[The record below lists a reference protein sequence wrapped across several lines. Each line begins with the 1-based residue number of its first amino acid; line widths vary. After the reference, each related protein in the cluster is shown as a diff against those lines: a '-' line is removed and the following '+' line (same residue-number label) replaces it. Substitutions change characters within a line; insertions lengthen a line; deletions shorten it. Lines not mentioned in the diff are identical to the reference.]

1 MQPAPIFLRLR
12 QIPAGCIHFFH
23 AIAEFAHGAEHFII
37 DKLHIIQSRQRC
49 DGVGFHIGIMG
60 ESRQNAGIGAHRHG
74 YGGGVGEPG
83 VGGLMIFGC
92 GPATLLGASRM
103 VFVQHDLEMVAL
115 IAGESAGGKPHYRN
129 GIPFQP
135 FGLVYG
141 HQFHIHRSVGETG
154 GFILHRSQMIHPCD
168 EPMQRGSLLSG
179 NLLRVRIHQIH
190 NRIHRHMRQ
199 SGIGAVLRIMQH
211 TGQYGVDVKI
221 QRFYAGANHVAQWS
235 PDGIMHLTEHHRG
248 PGYGVAPVC
257 AQPFKQFYQV
267 AA

>member
-74 YGGGVGEPG
+74 HGGGVGEPG

-154 GFILHRSQMIHPCD
+154 GLILHRSQMIHPCD

-221 QRFYAGANHVAQWS
+221 QRFYAGANHVAQWP
-235 PDGIMHLTEHHRG
+235 PDGIMHLAEHHRG